1 MEWQCTGHA
10 QGGPGLGSRLRAR
23 IIGARVHDTE
33 MGLTTGARLWWWRQ
47 WAGVELGSVAMGAR
61 ATNTRAVAGIGGS
74 GEQGT
79 GAAGPVH
86 WSGEVGR
93 K

>member
-1 MEWQCTGHA
+1 MH
-10 QGGPGLGSRLRAR
+10 S
-23 IIGARVHDTE
+23 TE

-47 WAGVELGSVAMGAR
+47 WAGAATQAELGLAAMGFR
-61 ATNTRAVAGIGGS
+61 ATNTHAAAGTGGI
-74 GEQGT
+74 GEQGI
-79 GAAGPVH
+79 GAAGPRH

>member
-1 MEWQCTGHA
+1 MDQGSAAGSELESQGRGCTE
-10 QGGPGLGSRLRAR
+10 R
-23 IIGARVHDTE
+23 
-33 MGLTTGARLWWWRQ
+33 GLTIEARLWWWRQ
-47 WAGVELGSVAMGAR
+47 WAGAAAPAELGSAAMGAR

-79 GAAGPVH
+79 GAAGLGH

-93 K
+93 KF

>member
-1 MEWQCTGHA
+1 M
-10 QGGPGLGSRLRAR
+10 
-23 IIGARVHDTE
+23 RVHSTE
-33 MGLTTGARLWWWRQ
+33 RGLTTGARLWWWQQ
-47 WAGVELGSVAMGAR
+47 WAGAAAPVELGSAAMGAR
-61 ATNTRAVAGIGGS
+61 ATNTRAAARTGDS

-79 GAAGPVH
+79 GAAGPRH